1 MTSDDTAPFRILLVE
16 DDPADAALAKRA
28 IREGRIL
35 CDVRHVQDGEEAL
48 AYLRR
53 EPPRFADVPRPDLIL
68 LDLNMPRL
76 DGRGVLKAVK
86 QDEALRRIPVVV
98 LTTSDADCDVEAI
111 YRLGANSF
119 VTKPMD
125 LQDFF
130 NVVAGLE
137 SYWFNIVKL
146 PR

>member
-1 MTSDDTAPFRILLVE
+1 MSGSPQAPFHILLVE
-16 DDPADAALAKRA
+16 DDPADAGLAKRA

-35 CDVRHVQDGEEAL
+35 CDVHHAVDGEEAL

-53 EPPRFADVPRPDLIL
+53 EGARNAHARRPDLIL

-76 DGRGVLKAVK
+76 DGRGVLAAIK
-86 QDEALRRIPVVV
+86 QDPDLRNIPVVV
-98 LTTSDADCDVEAI
+98 LTTSDVQQDIEAI

-119 VTKPMD
+119 ITKPLD

-130 NVVAGLE
+130 AVVSGLE
-137 SYWFNIVKL
+137 TYWFSIVKL
-146 PR
+146 PK